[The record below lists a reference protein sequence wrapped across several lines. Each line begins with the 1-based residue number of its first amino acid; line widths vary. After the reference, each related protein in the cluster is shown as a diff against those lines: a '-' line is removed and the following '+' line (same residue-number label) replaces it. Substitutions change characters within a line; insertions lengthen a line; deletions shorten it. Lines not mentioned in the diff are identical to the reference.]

1 VLGVDPGTAATGYG
15 VIDRG
20 AAGSLRLLECG
31 VIRPRAGAPLAVRL
45 QAIFEELSALIARH
59 RPDTLAVES
68 VFVAK
73 NVRSALVLG
82 HARGVI
88 LLAAAQ
94 AGIDVAEYP
103 PATIK
108 KAVAGAGAAS
118 KAQIQLMVA
127 HILRLK
133 TPPEPSDAADGVAVA
148 LTHAV
153 RSGRVLRR
161 AVVG

>member
-1 VLGVDPGTAATGYG
+1 MLGVDPGTAATGYG